1 MKRTALYV
9 FIAIFAILA
18 MVLAG
23 CAAQSTSNQ
32 TGSIE
37 VRVTDAPPNQDVTS
51 VMVTVTSVQIH
62 LAGNSASPTTTQS
75 STSTTT
81 TTATSTSTITTTDSD
96 SGWITLNLSG
106 PSTFDLLKVQGLEQV
121 LAVGDLAPGQYTQI
135 RMAVSKIQVAIS
147 GGSLQEATIPSGDLK
162 FVQPFNVVAGKA
174 TVILFDFDAA
184 HSINITG
191 NGKII
196 FKPVIKLTVT
206 KTPGALEITTPSL
219 PNGEVRTAYNTT
231 LNAIGGKAPYT
242 WSVTTGNLP
251 TGLSLDAATGVITG
265 SPTAAG
271 DFTFTVKAVD
281 SSTAQKS
288 GTKGFTVNIA
298 ATGALQVITT
308 SLPDGMKNVDYN
320 GTVQVVGGTSPY
332 SWSISNG
339 SLPDGLTIDT
349 TTGVISGTPT
359 ATGDFTFTVKATDS
373 AGTPNTDT
381 QNLTIHINDEVSN

>member
-1 MKRTALYV
+1 
-9 FIAIFAILA
+9 

-162 FVQPFNVVAGKA
+162 FV
-174 TVILFDFDAA
+174 
-184 HSINITG
+184 
-191 NGKII
+191 
-196 FKPVIKLTVT
+196 
-206 KTPGALEITTPSL
+206 
-219 PNGEVRTAYNTT
+219 
-231 LNAIGGKAPYT
+231 
-242 WSVTTGNLP
+242 
-251 TGLSLDAATGVITG
+251 
-265 SPTAAG
+265 
-271 DFTFTVKAVD
+271 
-281 SSTAQKS
+281 
-288 GTKGFTVNIA
+288 
-298 ATGALQVITT
+298 
-308 SLPDGMKNVDYN
+308 
-320 GTVQVVGGTSPY
+320 
-332 SWSISNG
+332 
-339 SLPDGLTIDT
+339 
-349 TTGVISGTPT
+349 
-359 ATGDFTFTVKATDS
+359 
-373 AGTPNTDT
+373 
-381 QNLTIHINDEVSN
+381 

>member
-242 WSVTTGNLP
+242 WSVTTGSLP
-251 TGLSLDAATGVITG
+251 TGLSLDAAT
-265 SPTAAG
+265 
-271 DFTFTVKAVD
+271 
-281 SSTAQKS
+281 
-288 GTKGFTVNIA
+288 
-298 ATGALQVITT
+298 
-308 SLPDGMKNVDYN
+308 
-320 GTVQVVGGTSPY
+320 
-332 SWSISNG
+332 
-339 SLPDGLTIDT
+339 
-349 TTGVISGTPT
+349 
-359 ATGDFTFTVKATDS
+359 
-373 AGTPNTDT
+373 
-381 QNLTIHINDEVSN
+381 